1 MSILIDNIDLFL
13 NGLLGTIRLCIL
25 AAVGSLVLG
34 GLIAAC
40 RVSPLPPLRA
50 LGTAYVTVFRNMPL
64 TVIMFLSAF
73 GLPAVG
79 VNDAAFLNIPLLNQ
93 LIPPLENNVFFR
105 FALIAIVLYTAA
117 FVCEALRAGI
127 NAVPAGQAE
136 AARSLGL
143 TFTQNLRHIVLP
155 QARKFAVVPIGSVI
169 IAMIKNSAI
178 AGAFGVSGD
187 LMYTSDVLVSQEG
200 LPLLPVF
207 LGLSG
212 GYLLLT
218 IPLGLLLDAVERRRA
233 ATIR

>member
-1 MSILIDNIDLFL
+1 MSILIDNIDLFAK
-13 NGLLGTIRLCIL
+13 GLLGTIQMCII

-34 GLIAAC
+34 GLIAAL

-50 LGTAYVTVFRNMPL
+50 VGTAYVTVFRNTPL
-64 TVIMFLSAF
+64 TVVMFLSAF
-73 GLPAVG
+73 GLPPLG
-79 VNDAAFLNIPLLNQ
+79 VNEANFLNIPGLNLIVPQ
-93 LIPPLENNVFFR
+93 LDNNAFFR

-117 FVCEALRAGI
+117 FVCEALRSGI
-127 NAVPAGQAE
+127 NAVPTGQAE

-143 TFTQNLRHIVLP
+143 TFAQNLRHIVLP
-155 QARKFAVVPIGSVI
+155 QAWKFAVVPIGSVI

-187 LMYTSDVLVSQEG
+187 LMATSDVLVSQDG

-218 IPLGLLLDAVERRRA
+218 IPLGLLLDSVERRRA

>member
-1 MSILIDNIDLFL
+1 MSILIDNFDLFAK
-13 NGLLGTIRLCIL
+13 GFLGTLQLCIL
-25 AAVGSLVLG
+25 AAVGSLLLG
-34 GLIAAC
+34 GLIAAF

-50 LGTAYVTVFRNMPL
+50 VGTGYVTIFRNMPL
-64 TVIMFLSAF
+64 TVVMFLSAF
-73 GLPAVG
+73 GLPPLG
-79 VNDAAFLNIPLLNQ
+79 VNELSFLNIPGINLLAPQ
-93 LIPPLENNVFFR
+93 LDNNPFFR
-105 FALIAIVLYTAA
+105 FALVALVLYTSA
-117 FVCEALRAGI
+117 FVCEALRSGI
-127 NAVPAGQAE
+127 NAVPTGQAE

-143 TFTQNLRHIVLP
+143 TFIQNLRHVVLP
-155 QARKFAVVPIGSVI
+155 QAWKFAIVPIGSVI

-178 AGAFGVSGD
+178 AGVFGVSGD

-218 IPLGLLLDAVERRRA
+218 IPMGLLLDAVERRRA